1 MLASEETT
9 GATTAHRNF
18 VRDQMHIERGA
29 QTPHLLQIHRAVHGH
44 AASTLHQ
51 GLDDDCAD
59 MRSTCLQQRFQFTC
73 STQRDL
79 VCGTE
84 ENALFNEL
92 NLRANRP
99 ITTAVVM
106 EHLQKA
112 QDHNWVRLN
121 KGALKD
127 NRWKITQAGE
137 NAIDDLIHGG

>member
-1 MLASEETT
+1 MIDRSIMVTTLAILRE
-9 GATTAHRNF
+9 
-18 VRDQMHIERGA
+18 
-29 QTPHLLQIHRAVHGH
+29 
-44 AASTLHQ
+44 
-51 GLDDDCAD
+51 
-59 MRSTCLQQRFQFTC
+59 
-73 STQRDL
+73 QRDL

>member
-79 VCGTE
+79 VCGFTGKRLPGIRRHQAMRGFE
-84 ENALFNEL
+84 QCVIRVAKDRRIGHTQSTHGLTVVTAL
-92 NLRANRP
+92 
-99 ITTAVVM
+99 
-106 EHLQKA
+106 
-112 QDHNWVRLN
+112 
-121 KGALKD
+121 
-127 NRWKITQAGE
+127 
-137 NAIDDLIHGG
+137 